1 MSTGVSFW
9 KRVGDV
15 FRAGGA
21 GGDNSNG
28 NNGRIRS
35 IDAADASSNGD
46 PGESGP
52 PPSEAAPRMTLLPW
66 LRRQPGTPHLPETH
80 QRLITLM
87 DSMQEHFRKQDRQA
101 EQLNS
106 SVDRVANML
115 EQLAKAQRSAGERI
129 HLIAQQVDVAGK
141 HTASLSD
148 ALCQMPATMQA
159 EAEAVRS
166 VARQLEIAHEAD
178 TQLMHSLQQF
188 GHAVDSLRQSG
199 TAQVETLERLHAA
212 ERGQRETLTDL
223 IRAQGRRFLLVMI
236 VTAALGLGALVVLA
250 VTLARVLG
258 S

>member
-15 FRAGGA
+15 FRAGGV
-21 GGDNSNG
+21 GGRDSNG
-28 NNGRIRS
+28 NGRVPGAE
-35 IDAADASSNGD
+35 AAGASRDGD
-46 PGESGP
+46 PDESGS
-52 PPSEAAPRMTLLPW
+52 PPSETPPRTTLLPW
-66 LRRQPGTPHLPETH
+66 LRRQPGTPHLPEAQ
-80 QRLITLM
+80 QRLVTLM
-87 DSMQEHFRKQDRQA
+87 DSMQEHFEKQDERA
-101 EQLNS
+101 EQLNG
-106 SVDRVANML
+106 SVDRVANGL
-115 EQLAKAQRSAGERI
+115 EQLAEAQRGTGERI
-129 HLIAQQVDVAGK
+129 HSISQQVDVAGK
-141 HTASLSD
+141 YTATLSD

-159 EAEAVRS
+159 EAEAIRS
-166 VARQLEIAHEAD
+166 VAQQLEVAHEAD

-223 IRAQGRRFLLVMI
+223 IRAQGRRFLVVMI

-250 VTLARVLG
+250 VTLALVLG